1 MTIINTVPFD
11 IAYSK
16 VLDDN
21 LQICVSK
28 DTEVG
33 QELSRTKKFEWVH
46 PDLHTDLLNSNE
58 NITTNGQNYILVEG
72 KMSIFWKWDSE
83 SITESDLDEMTT
95 YINSLP
101 ETVQIFRDF
110 DNKTYKVTFEYLG
123 ENSSWN
129 PIPFL
134 YEFKCNTA
142 GLTLDDDDSV
152 LFCIQRKNNVTDW
165 DIRQIDLSA
174 GQVFDVTKIGDNV
187 CYTLFSQAVS
197 VGGTAIAKHDC
208 KKQTSASIEVTNTS
222 SKPCKIIQ
230 VYK

>member
-1 MTIINTVPFD
+1 MF
-11 IAYSK
+11 
-16 VLDDN
+16 
-21 LQICVSK
+21 CVSK
-28 DTEVG
+28 DTKVG
-33 QELSRTKKFEWVH
+33 QELSRTKLDEGIH
-46 PDLHTDLLNSNE
+46 PDLHTELLNSNE
-58 NITTNGQNYILVEG
+58 NVTTNGQNYILTEG

-129 PIPFL
+129 PIPFM
-134 YEFKCNTA
+134 YELKCNTA
-142 GLTLDDDDSV
+142 GLTLDEDNSV
-152 LFCIQRKNNVTDW
+152 LFCIQRNNNATDW
-165 DIRQIDLSA
+165 NIRQIDLSA
-174 GQVFDVTKIGDNV
+174 DQVFNVTKIGSNV
-187 CYTLFSQAVS
+187 CYTLFSQAVDVDGAS
-197 VGGTAIAKHDC
+197 IAKHDC